1 MASINKLTK
10 PNSILHN
17 RAVLRDGSVAFFD
30 GDLLTKIY
38 YKPKLDKVNL
48 QWYNKTKRIKIK
60 KGECKMK
67 YCSNCSAELNPETL
81 ECPACG
87 SNFKVEEKNDEK
99 TNETPEVKHEE
110 KAEEKP
116 EAKVEE
122 KPEAKVEDNKPK
134 NISIPLVLGIIGLV
148 LSAFTIIGALIF
160 ATMSIVG
167 LIPMIVAAI
176 GTIAA
181 FTVSI
186 IGIVKGNKEAK
197 ETEYRKGVILSIVS
211 LIVNIVFVLI
221 GLVIIII
228 APLISIILAIAGVTV
243 GFPLS
248 LAIIEELLSELFY
261 LF

>member
-1 MASINKLTK
+1 
-10 PNSILHN
+10 
-17 RAVLRDGSVAFFD
+17 
-30 GDLLTKIY
+30 
-38 YKPKLDKVNL
+38 
-48 QWYNKTKRIKIK
+48 
-60 KGECKMK
+60 MK

-110 KAEEKP
+110 KA
-116 EAKVEE
+116 EE